1 MKKKILAGL
10 LSAMMVVSL
19 AACGSSET
27 GATATESKSETTAN
41 TADGTA
47 AAATDAQGGYEGKE
61 VKVWIS
67 SGAEDDI
74 YREMFDKIEGDLNI
88 TITDE
93 YYSKDELD
101 NKMQT
106 SSIAGDMPDAV
117 VADYLLI
124 PKYYEAGL
132 VANLDDYVTDEL
144 MDDYLPSVVAEC
156 TYNDHIISVA
166 QFDSGLAF
174 WANKSMLENAGVR
187 IPADYK
193 DAWDKAE
200 FEDALKKLKDSGVEW
215 PIYVRDRTLHR
226 NPGRR

>member
-19 AACGSSET
+19 AACGNSET

-41 TADGTA
+41 TADGTV

-156 TYNDHIISVA
+156 TYMITSFPLHSSIVA
-166 QFDSGLAF
+166 WLSGLTNPC
-174 WANKSMLENAGVR
+174 WRMPVS
-187 IPADYK
+187 
-193 DAWDKAE
+193 E
-200 FEDALKKLKDSGVEW
+200 FLPITRMHGIKQSLKM
-215 PIYVRDRTLHR
+215 R
-226 NPGRR
+226 

>member
-88 TITDE
+88 PLQMSIIPRMNWTIRCR
-93 YYSKDELD
+93 
-101 NKMQT
+101 
-106 SSIAGDMPDAV
+106 
-117 VADYLLI
+117 LL
-124 PKYYEAGL
+124 L
-132 VANLDDYVTDEL
+132 LQVT
-144 MDDYLPSVVAEC
+144 C
-156 TYNDHIISVA
+156 R
-166 QFDSGLAF
+166 
-174 WANKSMLENAGVR
+174 ML
-187 IPADYK
+187 
-193 DAWDKAE
+193 
-200 FEDALKKLKDSGVEW
+200 
-215 PIYVRDRTLHR
+215 
-226 NPGRR
+226 

>member
-144 MDDYLPSVVAEC
+144 MDDYLPSAS
-156 TYNDHIISVA
+156 ISEKR
-166 QFDSGLAF
+166 FS
-174 WANKSMLENAGVR
+174 
-187 IPADYK
+187 
-193 DAWDKAE
+193 
-200 FEDALKKLKDSGVEW
+200 
-215 PIYVRDRTLHR
+215 
-226 NPGRR
+226 

>member
-27 GATATESKSETTAN
+27 GATTTDSKSETTAN

-101 NKMQT
+101 NNCLLYT
-106 SSIAGDMPDAV
+106 S
-117 VADYLLI
+117 
-124 PKYYEAGL
+124 
-132 VANLDDYVTDEL
+132 
-144 MDDYLPSVVAEC
+144 PS
-156 TYNDHIISVA
+156 
-166 QFDSGLAF
+166 
-174 WANKSMLENAGVR
+174 
-187 IPADYK
+187 P
-193 DAWDKAE
+193 
-200 FEDALKKLKDSGVEW
+200 
-215 PIYVRDRTLHR
+215 RDR
-226 NPGRR
+226 G

>member
-27 GATATESKSETTAN
+27 GATTTDSKNETTAN

-93 YYSKDELD
+93 Y
-101 NKMQT
+101 
-106 SSIAGDMPDAV
+106 AGCRSCRLS
-117 VADYLLI
+117 ADPQIL
-124 PKYYEAGL
+124 
-132 VANLDDYVTDEL
+132 
-144 MDDYLPSVVAEC
+144 
-156 TYNDHIISVA
+156 
-166 QFDSGLAF
+166 
-174 WANKSMLENAGVR
+174 
-187 IPADYK
+187 
-193 DAWDKAE
+193 
-200 FEDALKKLKDSGVEW
+200 
-215 PIYVRDRTLHR
+215 
-226 NPGRR
+226 